1 MNAISEHINWA
12 GGKFVEFAQPMLVQS
27 VVLILILLVVDF
39 ILRKKLRAVFRYWI
53 WLLVLVKLTLP
64 TSLTSPFSL
73 GYFVGDRLIYAD
85 KAKMPSEP
93 QAIFTE
99 TSSVGIPPCIDL
111 SNIQAGRFTRS
122 APPIIPN
129 TKPLAELGISK
140 VQQDHIKPAK
150 DSAPVAPLSWQGVL
164 FLLWLVS
171 MMVMLLL
178 LLQRMF
184 FIRGLLRQARP
195 ANNLMTDALEYC
207 QDRMRVR
214 KNVALKVSFNAT
226 SPAVCGLFRPVI
238 LLPQNLGPTLGSS
251 HLRTVIM
258 HELAHIKRGDLWINT
273 IQVVLQI
280 FYLYNPLLWL
290 ANAIIR
296 RVREQAVDET
306 VLVAMGPKARQY
318 PETLVNVAR
327 LAWRR
332 PALSLRLI
340 GIIESKSQLKERIR
354 NMLDRPVPK
363 SAKLGIAGILIIIAL
378 GAFLLPMA
386 EAQNGEAE
394 TSKVS
399 ENVTKDKEAE
409 IKLLEFP
416 AGFCRFSE
424 KSIHELSWNRYNIV
438 VGSREEVRTIWFV
451 KNATRNSPLS
461 T

>member
-1 MNAISEHINWA
+1 
-12 GGKFVEFAQPMLVQS
+12 
-27 VVLILILLVVDF
+27 
-39 ILRKKLRAVFRYWI
+39 
-53 WLLVLVKLTLP
+53 
-64 TSLTSPFSL
+64 
-73 GYFVGDRLIYAD
+73 
-85 KAKMPSEP
+85 MPSEP

-280 FYLYNPLLWL
+280 FYLYNPLFWL
-290 ANAIIR
+290 ANSIIR

-306 VLVAMGPKARQY
+306 VLVAMGPKDQKY
-318 PETLVNVAR
+318 PETLVNVAK
-327 LAWRR
+327 LA
-332 PALSLRLI
+332 
-340 GIIESKSQLKERIR
+340 
-354 NMLDRPVPK
+354 
-363 SAKLGIAGILIIIAL
+363 
-378 GAFLLPMA
+378 
-386 EAQNGEAE
+386 
-394 TSKVS
+394 
-399 ENVTKDKEAE
+399 
-409 IKLLEFP
+409 
-416 AGFCRFSE
+416 
-424 KSIHELSWNRYNIV
+424 
-438 VGSREEVRTIWFV
+438 
-451 KNATRNSPLS
+451 
-461 T
+461 